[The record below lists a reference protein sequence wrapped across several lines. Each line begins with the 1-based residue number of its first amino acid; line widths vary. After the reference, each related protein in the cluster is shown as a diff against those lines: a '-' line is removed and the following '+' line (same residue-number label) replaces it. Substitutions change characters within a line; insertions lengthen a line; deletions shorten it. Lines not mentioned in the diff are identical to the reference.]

1 MCASC
6 SRAPGSG
13 FGFGREVAEIRHA
26 SVAAAV
32 DCYATKFGP
41 MVTAR
46 ALLDADGRWPA
57 LRDDMIRLFERHNT
71 CGGTR
76 VVFPAPCLVALGRKA
91 R

>member
-1 MCASC
+1 
-6 SRAPGSG
+6 
-13 FGFGREVAEIRHA
+13 
-26 SVAAAV
+26 
-32 DCYATKFGP
+32 

-71 CGGTR
+71 SGGTR